1 MEQKDKTYREIN
13 NTTRVGDFLRS
24 INKSGLIGKVVGAGI
39 NIAKGD
45 ALGAL
50 ETLFKSGDDDGM
62 TPEERNHAIELVKL
76 DIEREKSISKRW
88 QSDMKYGSI
97 LTKNVRPIVLLFLTV
112 SVTVGWYLE
121 YPMDA
126 MTNLLTIVLTA
137 YFSARSADKIFAKR
151 E

>member
-1 MEQKDKTYREIN
+1 MEEKDKTYRSIN
-13 NTTRVGDFLRS
+13 GTTKVGDFLRS
-24 INKSGLIGKVVGAGI
+24 INKSGLISKVVGAGI

-50 ETLFKSGDDDGM
+50 ETLFKSGDTGM
-62 TPEERNHAIELVKL
+62 SEEERNYAIELVRL

-88 QSDMKYGSI
+88 QSDMKYGSV

-112 SVTVGWYLE
+112 AVTVGWYLD
-121 YPMDA
+121 YPMDS

-151 E
+151 D